1 MNFSPRP
8 SLPKSLRASL
18 ASGKEKLLTRSL
30 KAAAAEQGL
39 LELAGRLRDLAGKDL
54 ADQYSTM
61 DIDSEY
67 LLTKVCCQQAFQIK
81 LASTVLPD
89 GPGTVVDIG
98 DSSGAHTRYLQALNA
113 NCKADFLSVN
123 LDPRAVEKIRAK
135 GLKALQA
142 RAEELCAHGVDA
154 DVFLLFETLE
164 HLPDP
169 FGFLHN
175 LSSKTRCHRLVLTVP
190 YVRRSRLGLHHIR
203 EGLKERRTAERVHLL
218 ELCPEDLRLLFA
230 HTGWKVEKEDVYLQY
245 PLRSPLRATRA
256 LWTRWDFEGFYGAV
270 LSRDDTWSSL
280 YGSWDS
286 PAPFNCS

>member
-98 DSSGAHTRYLQALNA
+98 DSSGAHTRHLQALNPA
-113 NCKADFLSVN
+113 CKADFLSVN
-123 LDPRAVEKIRAK
+123 LDPQAVAKIRAK
-135 GLKALQA
+135 GLKALQS
-142 RAEELCAHGVDA
+142 RAEQLGAHGVDA

-169 FGFLHN
+169 FSFLHD
-175 LSSKTRCHRLVLTVP
+175 LSSKTRCRRLVLTVP

-203 EGLKERRTAERVHLL
+203 AGLKEHRTAERVHLL

-230 HTGWKVEKEDVYLQY
+230 HTGWKVEKETIYRQY
-245 PLRSPLRATRA
+245 PRYSPLRATRA
-256 LWTRWDFEGFYGAV
+256 LWARWDFEGFYGAV
-270 LSRDDTWSSL
+270 LSRDDAWSSL
-280 YGSWDS
+280 YDSWG
-286 PAPFNCS
+286 

>member
-1 MNFSPRP
+1 MNTPPR
-8 SLPKSLRASL
+8 SLLPQSLRSSL

-39 LELAGRLRDLAGKDL
+39 LELASQLRCLAGKDL
-54 ADQYSTM
+54 AGQYSTM
-61 DIDSEY
+61 SIDSEY
-67 LLTKVCCQQAFQIK
+67 LLTKVSCQQAFQIR
-81 LASTVLPD
+81 LASPALRD
-89 GPGTVVDIG
+89 GPGTIADIG
-98 DSSGAHTRYLQALNA
+98 DSSGAHTRYLQAFNPD
-113 NCKADFLSVN
+113 CKADFLSVN
-123 LDPRAVEKIRAK
+123 LDPQAIAKIRVK

-142 RAEELCAHGVDA
+142 RAEELGAHGVDA

-175 LSSKTRCHRLVLTVP
+175 LSSKTRCRRLVLTVP

-203 EGLKERRTAERVHLL
+203 EGLREPRTAERVHLL

-230 HTGWKVEKEDVYLQY
+230 HTGWKVQQETIYRQY
-245 PLRSPLRATRA
+245 PRYSPLRATRS
-256 LWTRWDFEGFYGAV
+256 LWARWDFEGFYGAV

-280 YGSWDS
+280 YGSW
-286 PAPFNCS
+286 A